1 MVLIFLLPLAVV
13 GSAVYHNIHLMVL
26 ERMRETGVYVVYG
39 ARKGWI
45 LTIWLWELL
54 IYTLYCALWGI
65 AFALL
70 FTLLINNLGIYAFN
84 EIFHLVLGGDELIIR
99 PTIIIYLQAFGILW
113 AIVTFAALK
122 PLFTRIDENKIMKL
136 LSR

>member
-1 MVLIFLLPLAVV
+1 MATTIHQACSFFMVLIFLLLFAVV

-45 LTIWLWELL
+45 LTIWLTELL

-65 AFALL
+65 AFLYSSPYS
-70 FTLLINNLGIYAFN
+70 LIITGIYAFN
-84 EIFHLVLGGDELIIR
+84 ESSTWF
-99 PTIIIYLQAFGILW
+99 
-113 AIVTFAALK
+113 
-122 PLFTRIDENKIMKL
+122 
-136 LSR
+136 